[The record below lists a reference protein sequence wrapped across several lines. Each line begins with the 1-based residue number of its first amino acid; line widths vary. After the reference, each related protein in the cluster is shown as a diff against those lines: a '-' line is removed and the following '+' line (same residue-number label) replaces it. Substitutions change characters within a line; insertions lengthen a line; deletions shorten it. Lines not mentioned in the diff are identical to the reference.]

1 MKKFF
6 FQKILQKEGWL
17 FNTKISIDKEGKI
30 KEIQKNYQGADY
42 EQLIPIAI
50 PGIPNAHSHA
60 FQYAM
65 AGMTENHPY
74 NSQSDFWSWRK
85 NMYDFALN
93 IDPDDLQNI
102 ATMLYS
108 EMLSNGYTHVA
119 EFHYLHHDKNGQPY
133 SSLSEM
139 GERIL
144 IAGKNAGID
153 VTLVPVFYN
162 QGNFNTAF
170 HKKQR
175 RFINKNSHDYFK
187 LIEST
192 LSKCKLYNSN
202 LGVGI
207 HSIRAVKDFM
217 ITELNDFNQNK
228 YPFHLHISEQLKEV
242 EDCLNNYSLRPV
254 EWLYSNFEVGEN
266 HHLVHATH
274 LNKKE
279 IKLITQN
286 KSNVILCPTT
296 EGNLADGFFKLKEFQ
311 ENKGNWC
318 LGSDSH
324 IGLSPFEETRLL
336 DYGLRL
342 QTNSRKTFYNNE
354 TANASQLVMN
364 KIFFNGMK
372 AMGIERKNYFEKEC
386 SLNFIEIDEKRPLIK
401 SSENEDL
408 LNTIFY
414 TGDIRNIKSTYVK
427 GLNRTEINKNIDF
440 SKNYYQTIRKIKEK
454 M

>member
-1 MKKFF
+1 M
-6 FQKILQKEGWL
+6 E
-17 FNTKISIDKEGKI
+17 
-30 KEIQKNYQGADY
+30 A
-42 EQLIPIAI
+42 
-50 PGIPNAHSHA
+50 
-60 FQYAM
+60 
-65 AGMTENHPY
+65 
-74 NSQSDFWSWRK
+74 
-85 NMYDFALN
+85 
-93 IDPDDLQNI
+93 
-102 ATMLYS
+102 
-108 EMLSNGYTHVA
+108 
-119 EFHYLHHDKNGQPY
+119 
-133 SSLSEM
+133 
-139 GERIL
+139 
-144 IAGKNAGID
+144 
-153 VTLVPVFYN
+153 
-162 QGNFNTAF
+162 
-170 HKKQR
+170 
-175 RFINKNSHDYFK
+175 
-187 LIEST
+187 
-192 LSKCKLYNSN
+192 
-202 LGVGI
+202 
-207 HSIRAVKDFM
+207 
-217 ITELNDFNQNK
+217 
-228 YPFHLHISEQLKEV
+228 
-242 EDCLNNYSLRPV
+242 CLNNYSLRPV

-279 IKLITQN
+279 IILITQN

-354 TANASQLVMN
+354 TANASHLVMN

-427 GLNRTEINKNIDF
+427 GLNRTEINKDIDF